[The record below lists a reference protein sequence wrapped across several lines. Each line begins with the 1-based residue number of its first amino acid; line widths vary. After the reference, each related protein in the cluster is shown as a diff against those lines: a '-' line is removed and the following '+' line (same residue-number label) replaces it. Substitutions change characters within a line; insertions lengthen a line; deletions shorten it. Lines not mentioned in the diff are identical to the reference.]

1 MTINCLFF
9 IFIFL
14 LFIKTNQSNEYD
26 FSDLKNNNSSICDL
40 KISTDNLVIFDKCIL
55 SPEWKLIYEK
65 TSSQNVIQVYENKE
79 TNRRVFNIEYVIDTH
94 KNQKDIK
101 FNNILIDVFDKK
113 NYLTNIN
120 ITNKFP
126 LTLKKGDNFDV
137 IVEYKDYNITY
148 VDIVISIIMDSNIG
162 SKNCTLNFGYKKIV
176 TDEFIQ
182 KIDLSYLFLTIIFIV
197 FVFLLRLKFLVDET
211 QFIKIHIDEI
221 IQGQNAETIFA
232 VIGLVLPIFLFLII
246 IKYTYYISFF
256 FLFY

>member
-176 TDEFIQ
+176 TMN
-182 KIDLSYLFLTIIFIV
+182 LF
-197 FVFLLRLKFLVDET
+197 K
-211 QFIKIHIDEI
+211 K
-221 IQGQNAETIFA
+221 
-232 VIGLVLPIFLFLII
+232 
-246 IKYTYYISFF
+246 
-256 FLFY
+256 